1 MSAKA
6 LPSIPPAEWIVAG
19 AGLLVFTAVLG
30 LLVWDAVAGDQSPP
44 RITVQVESIA
54 PSGDGYLLKFRARN
68 DGGETAAEVVVE
80 AELPAPDGGTE
91 TASATLDFLPAH
103 SERRGGFFFQARP
116 EQEAVR
122 LRASS
127 FREP

>member
-1 MSAKA
+1 MNAKA
-6 LPSIPPAEWIVAG
+6 LPPIPPAEWIVAG
-19 AGLLVFTAVLG
+19 MGLLVFTAVLG
-30 LLVWDAVAGDQSPP
+30 LMVWDAVAGDQSPP
-44 RITVQVESIA
+44 RITVEVDSITR
-54 PSGDGYLLKFRARN
+54 SGDGHLLKFRARN

-80 AELPAPDGGTE
+80 GELPASGGETE

-103 SERRGGFFFQARP
+103 SERRGGFFFKSKP
-116 EQEAVR
+116 ERETVR